1 MVSTLQTACGLLFCL
16 RRCCTNGPEEKHKS
30 IGTLEVDGS
39 IHQMVIPIWIVFVI
53 FHEINID
60 KLYIDDIVCVTKNDL
75 YRPCIVKIKTSKR
88 NMIHSTQQCVFGGF
102 LRLVSAFPYSAN
114 SRFQL
119 LPQQATKLLPAT
131 QVKGHGVMAQTW
143 IPCSHSMFLRRREI
157 YNSGGPKSAFL
168 SILMKS

>member
-1 MVSTLQTACGLLFCL
+1 MVSHSTLQTPCRLLFCL
-16 RRCCTNGPEEKHKS
+16 RRCCRNGPEEKHKS

-39 IHQMVIPIWIVFVI
+39 IHQMVIPTWIVFVM
-53 FHEINID
+53 FLEINID
-60 KLYIDDIVCVTKNDL
+60 KLYINDIVGVTKNDL
-75 YRPCIVKIKTSKR
+75 SRPCIVKLKTSKR

-102 LRLVSAFPYSAN
+102 LRLVSAFPYSA
-114 SRFQL
+114 
-119 LPQQATKLLPAT
+119 ATKLLPAT